1 MEMQRKDIATIVL
14 LEVKRVPHTMWQR
27 QGPRVQAG
35 QAVEGPTGTKCGAGA
50 PGLLPSCASEFA
62 KTDFFEMFP

>member
-1 MEMQRKDIATIVL
+1 
-14 LEVKRVPHTMWQR
+14 MWQR

-35 QAVEGPTGTKCGAGA
+35 QAVEGPTGTECGAGA
-50 PGLLPSCASEFA
+50 LGLLPSRASEFA

>member
-1 MEMQRKDIATIVL
+1 
-14 LEVKRVPHTMWQR
+14 MWQR

-35 QAVEGPTGTKCGAGA
+35 RTTEGPTGAEWRAGA